1 PNQAPTASFTFSPS
15 SPTTGTTVSFNASA
29 STDPDGSIVAYTW
42 NFGDGVTGSGVTA
55 SHAYAVAGSYTVSL
69 TVRDDDSATNSTTRT
84 VTVQTPLVADLTVA
98 SLTYSPSAPVL
109 GQSITFTVAVV
120 NQGSAGAG
128 QFRVLLDSGTSS
140 TFVYVPQL
148 GAGAGQSLTMT
159 LPLASSSQTFTAR
172 ADDLGQI
179 AEASESNNTR
189 SVTISAGTPPPT
201 AEAGGPYTGTAG
213 APIAFN
219 GYGSGGSITTYS
231 WSFGDGT
238 SAQGV
243 APSHAYSV
251 PGTYTATLTVFGPG
265 GQSSDSASVSVTA
278 AQPALNATVAL
289 SKATYMI
296 GESISIT
303 LTTNRTAYL
312 YVCEVRADQ
321 RVLLI
326 YPNRYQP
333 NNRLQPG
340 TMVLPGSGYSLRAA
354 EPAGNET
361 LYLFAAT
368 VPIPGFPTSFGSDF
382 PVLSTSPTAFR
393 DSVRATMASLVPD
406 DDRVFRSTG
415 FTIVAAPPTTGTL
428 RVVTTPAGAT
438 VRLDGTSIGTSPLE
452 RTNIPTGQ
460 HTVQLSLA
468 GYEVETRQVSIQAGA
483 TTNLTVTLTPL
494 VTNQPPTA
502 SFSFSPASVAAGQ
515 TVVFN
520 ATASSDPDGA
530 IASYAWTFGDGATAT
545 GSSPS
550 HAYAD
555 AGSFTVTL
563 TVRDDGGLSRS
574 TSKTLAVTDDP
585 AWVVLLLPAALAA
598 DWTDHALALDGDPK
612 TGAIGPATRSQW
624 TSYLFFDAPGGGI
637 QCDGLRFRSTFAP
650 PSVISA
656 PGGRGGEPY
665 VLKLSWQV
673 SVRTETGWKLVYEGA
688 LAQGEWADVRF
699 DTVAVTEIRFR
710 ARGDLRNTLD
720 PKLLE
725 VHLHDASL

>member
-1 PNQAPTASFTFSPS
+1 
-15 SPTTGTTVSFNASA
+15 
-29 STDPDGSIVAYTW
+29 
-42 NFGDGVTGSGVTA
+42 GDGVTGSGVTA

-98 SLTYSPSAPVL
+98 SLTYSPSAPAL

-189 SVTISAGTPPPT
+189 SVTISAGTPPPTAEAGGPYTGTAGAPIAFNGYGSGGSITTYSWSFGDGTSAQGVAPSHAYSVPGTYTATLTVFGPGGQSSDSASVSVTALTPPPT

-452 RTNIPTGQ
+452 RTNTPTGQ

-515 TVVFN
+515 TVVFD

-574 TSKTLAVTDDP
+574 TSRTLAVTDDP
-585 AWVVLLLPAALAA
+585 AWVVPLPTAVVVDPRSLAA
-598 DWTDHALALDGDPK
+598 GWTDHALALDGDPK
-612 TGAIGPATRSQW
+612 TGAIGPATRSEW
-624 TSYLFFDAPGGGI
+624 TPYILFNAPGGGI
-637 QCDGLRFRSTFAP
+637 QCDGLRFRSTFIP
-650 PSVISA
+650 PSVIST
-656 PGGRGGEPY
+656 P
-665 VLKLSWQV
+665 
-673 SVRTETGWKLVYEGA
+673 
-688 LAQGEWADVRF
+688 
-699 DTVAVTEIRFR
+699 
-710 ARGDLRNTLD
+710 
-720 PKLLE
+720 
-725 VHLHDASL
+725 